1 MVRGGTKPLTPRYL
15 LIRLNRPNTYH
26 AAIQEADF
34 LIEGLLRFLR
44 DAYDK
49 DVGAPPRPGGSHSVE
64 AKDPHLWASLVSLLA
79 PCDLRGSTTPPVAVR
94 ARLLNPLSTPP
105 LATRNEFA

>member
-1 MVRGGTKPLTPRYL
+1 MSCFLMVRRGHLPYHLLTPRYL

-49 DVGAPPRPGGSHSVE
+49 DVGAPPPRPGGSHSVE
-64 AKDPHLWASLVSLLA
+64 EKDPYIWASLVSFLA
-79 PCDLRGSTTPPVAVR
+79 PCDLRRSTTPPMAVG
-94 ARLLNPLSTPP
+94 ARLGCSNP
-105 LATRNEFA
+105 

>member
-1 MVRGGTKPLTPRYL
+1 VSCFLMVRRGHLPYHLLTPRYL

-49 DVGAPPRPGGSHSVE
+49 DVGAPPPSPRRVPFGRGKGSI
-64 AKDPHLWASLVSLLA
+64 HLGIIGFFSCAM
-79 PCDLRGSTTPPVAVR
+79 
-94 ARLLNPLSTPP
+94 
-105 LATRNEFA
+105 